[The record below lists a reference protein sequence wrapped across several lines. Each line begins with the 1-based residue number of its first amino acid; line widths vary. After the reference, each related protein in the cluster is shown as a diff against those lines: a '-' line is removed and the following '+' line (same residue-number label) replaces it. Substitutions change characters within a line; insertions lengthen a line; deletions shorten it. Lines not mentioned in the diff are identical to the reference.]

1 MLLAELLAPA
11 GEGLRRRAAF
21 TPAAV
26 ATARA
31 AGLGEAFEATVGGAV
46 DQLHGDPVQ
55 VRGVVQSLHD
65 GKWVETE
72 ARHGGR
78 RENDQGP
85 TAVIDLGN
93 GNTLVLNSLRTPPFS
108 LGQFTSL
115 GIDPKQSRIIV
126 VKAAV
131 AYKAAYEPIAGEIIP
146 VDTPGLTAINPA
158 RFTYRRIKRPM
169 FPLD

>member
-1 MLLAELLAPA
+1 MSC
-11 GEGLRRRAAF
+11 R
-21 TPAAV
+21 
-26 ATARA
+26 
-31 AGLGEAFEATVGGAV
+31 
-46 DQLHGDPVQ
+46 
-55 VRGVVQSLHD
+55 SLHD
-65 GKWVETE
+65 GKWIETE

-78 RENDQGP
+78 RENDQGH
-85 TAVIDLGN
+85 TAVIDLGD

-108 LGQFTSL
+108 LGQLTSL
-115 GIDPKQSRIIV
+115 GIDPKQARIIV

-158 RFTYRRIKRPM
+158 RFTYTRIRRPM